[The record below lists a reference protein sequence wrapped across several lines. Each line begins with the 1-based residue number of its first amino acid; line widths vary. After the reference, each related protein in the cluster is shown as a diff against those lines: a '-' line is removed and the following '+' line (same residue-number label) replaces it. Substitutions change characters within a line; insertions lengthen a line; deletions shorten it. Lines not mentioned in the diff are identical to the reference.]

1 MANTG
6 GLILPDG
13 SERQLTAEFTIGRA
27 EDNDLT
33 IDKPTVSRNHAVV
46 TEEGERWFLEDRGSF
61 NGTFVNGQRIQA
73 GAKVPLRHGDRIGL
87 GAESVVFS
95 APGSLVDPEVTT
107 ALQTGPPALT
117 RPLSPF
123 QRQVVEALSSAWL
136 AGGSLDD
143 LPTNEEIA
151 VAARYPRRDGDREGG
166 APARLREGR
175 SHRRVAV
182 RRTTGALQDRP
193 PTGLG
198 LRGLICAGG
207 DGDAS
212 RRADACHEQASAPGR
227 AMADDLLPAPAP
239 RARRDS
245 RGPRRDRQEPRRPD
259 DRPPR
264 QRPTPGAQHGPAA
277 LRPRY
282 HLQGADRGGRHRAGR
297 RDGAELRRRRRAA
310 SLSLATTSSSTRRP
324 RRCKTGA
331 VRPTAR

>member
-1 MANTG
+1 MANTA

-13 SERQLTAEFTIGRA
+13 SERRLTAEFTIGRA
-27 EDNDLT
+27 DENDLT
-33 IDKPTVSRNHAVV
+33 IDKPTVSRSHAVV

-151 VAARYPRRDGDREGG
+151 S
-166 APARLREGR
+166 RLG
-175 SHRRVAV
+175 
-182 RRTTGALQDRP
+182 
-193 PTGLG
+193 
-198 LRGLICAGG
+198 
-207 DGDAS
+207 
-212 RRADACHEQASAPGR
+212 
-227 AMADDLLPAPAP
+227 
-239 RARRDS
+239 
-245 RGPRRDRQEPRRPD
+245 
-259 DRPPR
+259 
-264 QRPTPGAQHGPAA
+264 TPGATETVKAA
-277 LRPRY
+277 LR
-282 HLQGADRGGRHRAGR
+282 RAYAKAGLTE
-297 RDGAELRRRRRAA
+297 GSPYAKRRA
-310 SLSLATTSSSTRRP
+310 L
-324 RRCKTGA
+324 CKI
-331 VRPTAR
+331 ARQRGWV